1 MRRRNDQ
8 HPPLP
13 AETPRIGADQI
24 ALLEKLSNACA
35 VSGDEQQVRKIV
47 LEEIRPIADELRV
60 DALGNVLA
68 VKESENRKPAAG
80 DARCAHG

>member
-1 MRRRNDQ
+1 MTASN
-8 HPPLP
+8 PLP
-13 AETPRIGADQI
+13 SETPRIGADQI

-47 LEEIRPIADELRV
+47 LDEVRGAVDELRV

-68 VKESENRKPAAG
+68 VKKAHVDNPLRVML
-80 DARCAHG
+80 DAHMD